1 MRSFARPAAFDAV
14 ERMERARRL
23 GFTVGRVYLGIKTN
37 QLLAR
42 GLSHQQMRQRWRR
55 FHRDS
60 AESVYQTAIDLRGLV
75 LKGCQYLG
83 ARADWMPP
91 DWVEVLSRLQDRVPA
106 RSLPEIRRT
115 LEAELGRPLEAV
127 FRSFSEQ
134 PVASASLAQVHEAV
148 LLDGTRVAVK
158 IQYPEVAELVRS
170 DLANLRVLFRT
181 IGWLDPDFDL
191 IPILDE
197 LGEQVPR
204 ELDFVAE
211 ADNAERI
218 ARVFAGREDIRVPRV
233 FRAWT
238 TRRVLV
244 MEFLDGVKINDT
256 EALTRLGIDPEAVL
270 RTLLDAW
277 CQQVL
282 VDGFF
287 HADPHPGNLLVAP
300 DGTGGGRLALLDFG
314 LTKELP
320 DGFRGD
326 AFALMMA
333 VLRRDADAM
342 AAALATLGFATRDG
356 SRESLVRLS
365 EAGLLLLQEL
375 AESGSLGPERMKKI
389 GDELAEQ
396 IRKHPLI
403 RIPGHVVLLA
413 RTMGLLSG
421 VVRSLGTKLDPMQI
435 VFPYVVG
442 SVLPFGARRS

>member
-1 MRSFARPAAFDAV
+1 MRSFARPAALGAV
-14 ERMERARRL
+14 ERMDRARRL
-23 GFTVGRVYLGIKTN
+23 GLTIGRVYLGIKTN

-42 GLSHQQMRQRWRR
+42 GLSDQQMRQRWRR

-60 AESVYQTAIDLRGLV
+60 AESVYQTAVDLRGLV

-83 ARADWMPP
+83 ARADLMPA
-91 DWVEVLSRLQDRVPA
+91 DWVAVLSRLQDRVPA
-106 RSLPEIRRT
+106 RSLPEIRRM
-115 LEAELGRPLEAV
+115 LEGELGRPLEAV
-127 FRSFSEQ
+127 FRSFSAQ

-148 LLDGTRVAVK
+148 LRDGTRVAVK
-158 IQYPEVAELVRS
+158 VQYPEVAELVRS

-197 LGEQVPR
+197 LGQHVPQ

-218 ARVFAGREDIRVPRV
+218 ARIFAGREDLRVPRV
-233 FRAWT
+233 YRAWT

-244 MEFLDGVKINDT
+244 MEFLDGVKITDT
-256 EALTRLGIDPEAVL
+256 EALMRLDIDPESVL
-270 RTLLDAW
+270 RTLIDAW

-282 VDGFF
+282 VHGFF
-287 HADPHPGNLLVAP
+287 HADPHPGNLLVEP
-300 DGTGGGRLALLDFG
+300 DGAGGGRLVLLDFG
-314 LTKELP
+314 LMKELP

-326 AFALMMA
+326 ALALMMA
-333 VLRRDADAM
+333 VLRRDAEAM

-356 SRESLVRLS
+356 SRESLVRLA
-365 EAGLLLLQEL
+365 EAGLSLLREL
-375 AESGSLGPERMKKI
+375 AESGSLGPERMEKL
-389 GDELAEQ
+389 GAELAEQ
-396 IRKHPLI
+396 IRRHPLI

-413 RTMGLLSG
+413 RAIGLLSG

-435 VFPYVVG
+435 VFPDIVG
-442 SVLPFGARRS
+442 SALPPGAQRS